1 MRKFAVILKYELKEY
16 ISSKGF
22 VAFTLLLAII
32 GAVLLC
38 LPRFIDMSAF
48 TGVDFAGKSETEQA
62 EKEQTPEYLSD
73 KKYAL
78 YDPGNITDTQLLSE
92 YFSGAQFV
100 KVSSTG
106 ELEKMLEDET
116 AVAGFAVKNQTE
128 YEYYIFNKT
137 MYDSNSEIF
146 DEAMKAMSRARYCAA
161 NGLDLNEITQMYEP
175 QITVTEH
182 ILNKNT
188 TQSYWYCYALV
199 IIVFMLIMFYGQM
212 IAVSVTTEKSNRA
225 IEVLVTSTTPNSLLF
240 GKVIAGAIAGLLQSG
255 IILGT
260 ILAAYQFNRE
270 QWGGMLDI
278 ILDIPANVLIVFALF
293 GTMGYLFYAF
303 LFGAMGALVSKTED
317 VSKSVSGLT
326 MIIML
331 IYFFSLFQLSN
342 VDGMIIKVL
351 SFVQL
356 IHHHV
361 YARCHG
367 QRCSMGDYRIFY
379 NTDSF
384 RYRRGNAWS
393 GALQN
398 GHTALRQPDKA
409 FNRTQ
414 GSKKTIKQ
422 SLRNLIRRD
431 FIQYALISNIHTVS
445 APFVAR
451 IFILKLSHSV
461 FSK

>member
-351 SFVQL
+351 SFLPFSSYTTMFMRV
-356 IHHHV
+356 
-361 YARCHG
+361 A
-367 QRCSMGDYRIFY
+367 MGSVAAWEIIVSFIILTASVIGAGMLGAALYRMG
-379 NTDSF
+379 TL
-384 RYRRGNAWS
+384 RYGNPIKLS
-393 GALQN
+393 
-398 GHTALRQPDKA
+398 TALK
-409 FNRTQ
+409 
-414 GSKKTIKQ
+414 GLKKQ
-422 SLRNLIRRD
+422 
-431 FIQYALISNIHTVS
+431 
-445 APFVAR
+445 
-451 IFILKLSHSV
+451 
-461 FSK
+461 

>member
-1 MRKFAVILKYELKEY
+1 MKKFAVILKYELKEY

-48 TGVDFAGKSETEQA
+48 TGVDSSESSNEEETVPNSPA
-62 EKEQTPEYLSD
+62 AYNSD

-78 YDPGNITDTQLLSE
+78 YDPGNIADIKLLSD
-92 YFSGAQFV
+92 YFFGAQFV
-100 KVSSTG
+100 KVSDTG

-116 AVAGFAVKNQTE
+116 ADAGFAVKSQTK
-128 YEYYIFNKT
+128 YEYYVFNKT
-137 MYDSNSEIF
+137 MYDSDSEVF
-146 DEAMKAMSRARYCAA
+146 NEAMKAMSRARYCEQH
-161 NGLDLNEITQMYEP
+161 GLDLSEITQMYDP
-175 QITVTEH
+175 PITVTEH

-260 ILAAYQFNRE
+260 ILVSYRFNR
-270 QWGGMLDI
+270 QMWGGMLDI
-278 ILDIPANVLIVFALF
+278 VLDIPANVLIVFAVF
-293 GTMGYLFYAF
+293 GTLGYLFYAF

-342 VDGMIIKVL
+342 VDGIIIKVL
-351 SFVQL
+351 SYLPFSSYTTMFMRIAMGSVAVWEIIVSL
-356 IHHHV
+356 IILIASV
-361 YARCHG
+361 IGAGMLGAALYR
-367 QRCSMGDYRIFY
+367 MG
-379 NTDSF
+379 TL
-384 RYRRGNAWS
+384 RYGN
-393 GALQN
+393 
-398 GHTALRQPDKA
+398 P
-409 FNRTQ
+409 
-414 GSKKTIKQ
+414 I
-422 SLRNLIRRD
+422 
-431 FIQYALISNIHTVS
+431 
-445 APFVAR
+445 
-451 IFILKLSHSV
+451 KLSAAL
-461 FSK
+461 KGLKKQ